1 MILLER
7 GTTAFIC
14 LSLENGY
21 IQEGS
26 NYLFEFEN
34 DITSQIVSIA
44 LLANPS
50 PQERYFIFG
59 FDINDYFD
67 QNLNNGFWTYRL
79 YENRTS
85 PLIKRLIKT
94 GKMKLIGDPI
104 DFTQYDGQDNE
115 FIAYNS

>member
-14 LSLENGY
+14 LSLEDGY

-26 NYLFEFEN
+26 LYLFEFEN
-34 DITSQIVSIA
+34 DITSQVVSVS

-50 PQERYFIFG
+50 PQERYFVFG
-59 FDINDYFD
+59 FDIDDYFD
-67 QNLNNGFWTYRL
+67 QNKNNGFWSYRL
-79 YENRTS
+79 YESRTS
-85 PLIKRLIKT
+85 PLIKRLIKS
-94 GKMKLIGDPI
+94 GKMKLEGEALA
-104 DFTQYDGQDNE
+104 FTQYDGQDNE